1 MKIYKD
7 GKEITTAEKELEEIL
22 RVKIRAEKELE
33 EILRVK
39 IRAEILRVKKRAENT
54 YNNTIHIIST
64 SRDETERQAARMI
77 MFAVGRILGYSDEEI
92 EQDIKEAYGVE

>member
-1 MKIYKD
+1 MEIYKD
-7 GKEITTAEKELEEIL
+7 GKEIATAEKELEEIL
-22 RVKIRAEKELE
+22 RVKKQ
-33 EILRVK
+33 
-39 IRAEILRVKKRAENT
+39 NT

>member
-1 MKIYKD
+1 MEIYKD
-7 GKEITTAEKELEEIL
+7 GKETAVVEKELEEML
-22 RVKIRAEKELE
+22 RVKI
-33 EILRVK
+33 
-39 IRAEILRVKKRAENT
+39 RAENT

-64 SRDETERQAARMI
+64 SRDEMERQAARMI

>member
-7 GKEITTAEKELEEIL
+7 GKELGIVEKKLEEML
-22 RVKIRAEKELE
+22 RVKIRAES
-33 EILRVK
+33 
-39 IRAEILRVKKRAENT
+39 T
-54 YNNTIHIIST
+54 YNNTIYIISR
-64 SRDETERQAARMI
+64 SRDEMERQSARMI

>member
-7 GKEITTAEKELEEIL
+7 GKETAVVEKELEEML
-22 RVKIRAEKELE
+22 RVKI
-33 EILRVK
+33 
-39 IRAEILRVKKRAENT
+39 RAENT

-64 SRDETERQAARMI
+64 SRDEMERQAARMI

>member
-22 RVKIRAEKELE
+22 RVKI
-33 EILRVK
+33 
-39 IRAEILRVKKRAENT
+39 RAENT

>member
-22 RVKIRAEKELE
+22 KI
-33 EILRVK
+33 
-39 IRAEILRVKKRAENT
+39 RAENT

-64 SRDETERQAARMI
+64 SRDETERQAARMM

>member
-1 MKIYKD
+1 MEIYKD
-7 GKEITTAEKELEEIL
+7 GKETAVVEKELEEML
-22 RVKIRAEKELE
+22 RVKI
-33 EILRVK
+33 
-39 IRAEILRVKKRAENT
+39 RAENT

-64 SRDETERQAARMI
+64 SRDDMERQAARMI